1 VGRNAK
7 GNAANP
13 MGVRLSHSSNQKK
26 EDYKLHGKK
35 DAFRKV
41 IPEASLKYLMS
52 LLTDFIKEETLL

>member
-13 MGVRLSHSSNQKK
+13 MGARLYQSAKK
-26 EDYKLHGKK
+26 EDHTLHGKK

-41 IPEASLKYLMS
+41 IPETSLK
-52 LLTDFIKEETLL
+52 